1 MKVLQKFAL
10 AVSLIAATA
19 APALAQA
26 EPLPNSGTYFI
37 VSALNDEALQVSQ
50 ASAGQYVQ
58 PGEFNRGGLQKWVLT
73 RKIDPSTKK
82 PTNRYNIRL
91 AGEAQNLNFQ
101 PHPIGS
107 MQALISFDPSVFV
120 LEPGE
125 SGFLVKSV
133 ARNGDALYALV
144 SPPAYTE
151 CHFLPDDGSQK
162 FRWKFVP
169 ANQ

>member
-10 AVSLIAATA
+10 AFSLVAAAA

-26 EPLPNSGTYFI
+26 EPLPNTGTYFI
-37 VSALNDEALQVSQ
+37 VSALNDEALEVSQ

-58 PGEFNRGGLQKWVLT
+58 PREFNRGGLQKWVCT
-73 RKIDPSTKK
+73 RRMDPATKK

-91 AGEAQNLNFQ
+91 AGEAQNLHFQ
-101 PHPIGS
+101 PHPISG

-120 LEPGE
+120 LDSGD

-151 CHFLPDDGSQK
+151 CHFGPSDGSQK
-162 FRWKFVP
+162 FRWKFIP
-169 ANQ
+169 ADQ